1 VWWWWWW
8 LERDESEK
16 SKFDLSFFFWQD
28 ETELEMYRL
37 YIILSACLR
46 NVYTHTHTT
55 KEEKKMRDKCWP
67 SQKKKKKSCFSG
79 RGVIDMCV
87 HYRNFVFSSFFI
99 CRLAAGPHNAI
110 VYTVTLNR
118 RRRRLYGSCTWMLYP
133 PSNDS

>member
-1 VWWWWWW
+1 
-8 LERDESEK
+8 
-16 SKFDLSFFFWQD
+16 
-28 ETELEMYRL
+28 MYRL

-118 RRRRLYGSCTWMLYP
+118 HNQRQLKCLISNIYIEIYLTVYSNELKNCNNGDYPTRPLPTRLA
-133 PSNDS
+133 